1 MSHTHIAARLG
12 PHLIAGALA
21 VLVLPWSIAHAATQI
36 AEHRPAD
43 PQGSVDIVNVAGSID
58 IQGWDK
64 SEVDVTG
71 TAGKNVERVE
81 VSGDGNRTS
90 INVQLRSRGNWASGT
105 DGEAN
110 LIIHVPAASSITTSL
125 VSADLK
131 VSGLKGDVK
140 LQTVSGNVSGD
151 VGGDVHANNVSG
163 NIALAAPG
171 AKVIEV
177 RTVSGDIAL
186 SGGDADVEVTS
197 VSGDGKITLKTP
209 SRARFQSVSG
219 ELSVNLAV
227 GPDAQIDAQSVS
239 GDVNLEFS
247 SAPAADFDIQSFSGD
262 IENCFGPTPT
272 KPQHGPGSRLTFKT
286 GDSRARVRVSTKS
299 GSVQLCAKGESR
311 DRGAKKP

>member
-1 MSHTHIAARLG
+1 MLHTQIAARLH
-12 PHLIAGALA
+12 PHLMAGALA
-21 VLVLPWSIAHAATQI
+21 ALVLPWSISHAATQI
-36 AEHRPAD
+36 DEHRPAN

-64 SEVDVTG
+64 SEVEVTG

-81 VSGDGNRTS
+81 VTGDANRTS
-90 INVQLRSRGNWASGT
+90 VNVQLRSHGNWGSGS
-105 DGEAN
+105 DGEAR
-110 LIIHVPAASSITTSL
+110 LLIHVPAASSITTSL

-140 LQTVSGNVSGD
+140 LQTVSGNVSGE

-163 NIALAAPG
+163 DIALAAPA

-197 VSGDGKITLKTP
+197 VSGDGKIVLKTP
-209 SRARFQSVSG
+209 SRARFQTVSG
-219 ELSVNLAV
+219 ELSVNLTV
-227 GPDAQIDAQSVS
+227 GPDAQIDGQSVS
-239 GDVNLEFS
+239 GDVNFEFS
-247 SAPAADFDIQSFSGD
+247 SPPAADFDIQSFSGD
-262 IENCFGPTPT
+262 IDNCFGPTPV
-272 KPQHGPGSRLTFKT
+272 KQQHGPGSRLTFKT

-311 DRGAKKP
+311 DRGARK

>member
-1 MSHTHIAARLG
+1 MLQTHTAGRLR
-12 PHLIAGALA
+12 PHLLAGALA
-21 VLVLPWSIAHAATQI
+21 ALVLPWSLSDAATQI
-36 AEHRPAD
+36 EEHRPAN

-64 SEVDVTG
+64 SEVYVTG
-71 TAGKNVERVE
+71 TAGKDVERVE
-81 VSGDGNRTS
+81 VSSDGNRTS
-90 INVQLRSRGNWASGT
+90 VNVKLRSHGNWGSGS
-105 DGEAN
+105 DGEAH
-110 LIIHVPAASSITTSL
+110 LLIHVPAASSITTSL

-140 LQTVSGNVSGD
+140 LQTVSGNVSGE

-163 NIALAAPG
+163 NIALAAPV

-197 VSGDGKITLKTP
+197 VSGDGKIVLKTP

-219 ELSVNLAV
+219 ELSVKLAV
-227 GPDAQIDAQSVS
+227 GPDAQIDGQSVS
-239 GDVNLEFS
+239 GDVNIEFS
-247 SAPAADFDIQSFSGD
+247 SPAAAEFDIQSFSGD
-262 IENCFGPTPT
+262 IDNCFGPTPT
-272 KPQHGPGSRLTFKT
+272 KSQYGPGSRLTFKI

-311 DRGAKKP
+311 DRAGKKS